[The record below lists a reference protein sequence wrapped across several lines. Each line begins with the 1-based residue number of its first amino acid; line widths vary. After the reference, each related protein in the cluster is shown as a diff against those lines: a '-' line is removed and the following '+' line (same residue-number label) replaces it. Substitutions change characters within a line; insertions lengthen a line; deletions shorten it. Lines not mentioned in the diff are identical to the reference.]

1 MSPNNSDL
9 NHLSSKVNLQLY
21 IREIERGKKVEDK
34 LKVDLNYYGRLKP
47 MLSDIGRL
55 ITRL

>member
-55 ITRL
+55 ITGL